1 MKRIVSVI
9 LAVSTILA
17 NSVVIAKEYP
27 QKFWDVSKD
36 HWAFEYIADLA
47 DRGVINGY
55 DDGSFKPSKTVSRA
69 EWAKMMVDAAGVVV
83 NDNRTNFTDMANHW
97 ANKYVNAAKNYL
109 TGYKDGSYRPDQAAT
124 REDVTVAMVKLK
136 GYDLSEVDYSNLS
149 KFKDN
154 DSISNYTKAYVAVAL
169 AKDLISGF
177 EDNTFRGQ
185 ATLTRAEA
193 ATLLFRAFQKGND
206 DKLTDVSSLIA
217 ENTNN
222 INTEQIENSN
232 ISEETKDE
240 PTEQAE
246 KENYVVE
253 TLCNANMSLLKD
265 PVYGYVPTIRSMI
278 TSDNISK
285 IYFVEDNTVCSVDI
299 DGNKEILFEGSS
311 LDYREGFDVKSTQ
324 IANICYDSCNNQ
336 LLIVTTQN
344 NGLTGNLYIL
354 SADGTIENIGRSP
367 HTMVNYND
375 IVSIVTVLSNGK
387 YVLCDYEEY
396 STYERPCIGK
406 SVIESTIYGLQ
417 DQWETFISAVEIG
430 NFLYYV
436 TNYGL
441 YRYDFNKDPEFF
453 ELRSNVCG
461 LSENGAVFEKN
472 GEFYVSHIDGTDT
485 YISDYTVKD
494 KKKVNPSVK
503 LFLMEDDS
511 IVFYDDTCD
520 AFRILKKESK

>member
-9 LAVSTILA
+9 LAVGIILA
-17 NSVVIAKEYP
+17 NSVALAKEYP

-83 NDNRTNFTDMANHW
+83 NDNSTNFTDMANHW

-154 DSISNYTKAYVAVAL
+154 DSISNYAKVYVAVAL
-169 AKDLISGF
+169 TKDLISGF

-206 DKLTDVSSLIA
+206 DKITNVSSQIA

-222 INTEQIENSN
+222 INTEQIENSS
-232 ISEETKDE
+232 ISEETKDD
-240 PTEQAE
+240 PSEQEE

-253 TLCNANMSLLKD
+253 TLCDANISGVDLTYNTSDRCIHFKEDMF
-265 PVYGYVPTIRSMI
+265 
-278 TSDNISK
+278 TSDNLSK
-285 IYFVEDNTVCSVDI
+285 VYFVENNIIYSVDI
-299 DGNKEILFEGSS
+299 NGNKEKIFEGSS
-311 LDYREGFDVKSTQ
+311 LDYREGFDSKTT
-324 IANICYDSCNNQ
+324 IILNICYDIYSDR
-336 LLIVTTQN
+336 LLVVVTQDNGYSSIIYSINTNGNVEKIGKMPYLYAGSLKQN
-344 NGLTGNLYIL
+344 T
-354 SADGTIENIGRSP
+354 DNI
-367 HTMVNYND
+367 
-375 IVSIVTVLSNGK
+375 IAVLSTGD
-387 YVLCDYEEY
+387 YVYSDYSY
-396 STYERPCIGK
+396 VYIGT
-406 SVIESTIYGLQ
+406 E
-417 DQWETFISAVEIG
+417 A
-430 NFLYYV
+430 
-436 TNYGL
+436 
-441 YRYDFNKDPEFF
+441 
-453 ELRSNVCG
+453 LRSVDGSVDAVAEINDYLCFATQAGMYTYDYKNPAIFSEWRTDICG
-461 LSENGAVFEKN
+461 LSNRGVILEKS
-472 GEFYVSHIDGTDT
+472 GIFLVSYPDGTET
-485 YISDYTVKD
+485 YIDDYAVKD
-494 KKKVNPSVK
+494 KKAINPAYK
-503 LFLMEDDS
+503 LFLMENDS

-520 AFRILKKESK
+520 AFRILKKEIN